1 MIRSFLLG
9 AFIASMAT
17 YAYAAAQWYSI
28 DNVETRAY
36 VEFLNQRDYY
46 PPDIEPTKPRNALPK
61 MKEGY
66 NARKDGPVWLTVEDL
81 G

>member
-1 MIRSFLLG
+1 MFKGFLLG
-9 AFIASMAT
+9 AVFAGLTTYT
-17 YAYAAAQWYSI
+17 YAAMQWYSI

-46 PPDIEPTKPRNALPK
+46 PPDIEPAKPKNALPTL
-61 MKEGY
+61 KEGY